1 MGLTFKKFTRGV
13 YAFIGATALASLVW
27 ATIEMVKHQ
36 FFNKMHFFGT
46 AGFFILSIA
55 GIILGVKSIFN
66 KN

>member
-1 MGLTFKKFTRGV
+1 MGLTFKKFTRGI

-27 ATIEMVKHQ
+27 SIIEMVQHQ

-46 AGFFILSIA
+46 AGFFILVLS
-55 GIILGVKSIFN
+55 GLILGGKSIVN